1 MRQEGLEEGADFP
14 PCPPGELCLTTVT
27 TPNGSGQPLA
37 IDPPG
42 YGTSDTTAFLYDVP
56 GAHGLLASQRTDPLV
71 GTTHFGYDPFN
82 RRTHVTNPN
91 LEETVTA
98 YDALDRVVSVTA
110 SGPPALVTSYHYTPL
125 GDLFCLVLP
134 RGNAIEYA
142 HDGAGRVTAELR
154 GRALAVPEWPAC
166 LDPGL
171 PRERRFWTLDGA
183 GQRTNEKL
191 QRDEGGGGDLW
202 VDHAET
208 SWVYASRC
216 HLEKVIQAPE
226 RLGEEAVTEYAYDD
240 CTGNLTAVWDPLHPR
255 PANPPS
261 TTYAY
266 DELGRLVAVTQPWG
280 GNGGGEVVTSYA
292 YDVQDHLVRVTDG
305 EGNETEYTYS
315 DRDLLTREDSPV
327 SGVTEHAY
335 TEHGELRRTT
345 DARAVTVTRTVDAA
359 DRVTFADYPDDDLD
373 RTYTYGTDPL
383 AHELG
388 RLVAIA
394 NATATVEYGYDAHG
408 RLTQDGELLY
418 AHDENGNRTAITYPD
433 GLVATYAHDDMDR
446 ELSLTVQPA
455 GGAAVPVVTASPGA
469 SYRPFGP
476 LAGLTFGTVPPTTE
490 TRGHDFRYAPASIA
504 LSGGQLAWTYT
515 TDPNGNVLAIDDTT
529 SANQDRSFGYQPWQ
543 QYLTTGHGPWGGLRV
558 FRYDRIGNR
567 VQEGS
572 PGYWNPYSYVPN
584 PAGGNTPT
592 LAAAFFDLRL
602 NRSYEFDD
610 AGFLTRTFTPSR
622 PTEPTAYFTFDTAGT
637 LTALDAGGK
646 PLAFAY
652 DGRGLLARAMLG
664 ESPYALPT
672 YSSAGQLLS
681 LHDVFFDGS
690 PERRTHL
697 LYFAARPVAQW
708 REEAGGK
715 GGGGGSLSSPP
726 TTSAPPPARWPP
738 TPRSPGRAA
747 SSPSAAT
754 GSTAPRR
761 APSRAASSCASPG
774 SGTTPTGTATC
785 APKASA
791 PISSTTSTAG
801 TRRGRGGMCRLTR
814 PRPSSRSSY
823 LALVRPHPVPFESHS
838 YREPTGPTLMA
849 TPTQS
854 TILTSSGWGLSDPAA
869 MGFLTASKT
878 RSASD
883 AVSAMTSASI
893 CPTVPRSGRGPRP
906 FSSLPCLSSSP
917 SLRTASA
924 ATCG

>member
-1 MRQEGLEEGADFP
+1 M
-14 PCPPGELCLTTVT
+14 
-27 TPNGSGQPLA
+27 
-37 IDPPG
+37 
-42 YGTSDTTAFLYDVP
+42 
-56 GAHGLLASQRTDPLV
+56 
-71 GTTHFGYDPFN
+71 
-82 RRTHVTNPN
+82 
-91 LEETVTA
+91 
-98 YDALDRVVSVTA
+98 
-110 SGPPALVTSYHYTPL
+110 
-125 GDLFCLVLP
+125 
-134 RGNAIEYA
+134 
-142 HDGAGRVTAELR
+142 
-154 GRALAVPEWPAC
+154 
-166 LDPGL
+166 
-171 PRERRFWTLDGA
+171 
-183 GQRTNEKL
+183 
-191 QRDEGGGGDLW
+191 
-202 VDHAET
+202 
-208 SWVYASRC
+208 
-216 HLEKVIQAPE
+216 IQAPG
-226 RLGEEAVTEYAYDD
+226 RPEEAVTEYAYDD
-240 CTGNLTAVWDPLHPR
+240 CAGNLTAVWDPLHPR

-266 DELGRLVAVTQPWG
+266 DELDRLVAVTQPWG
-280 GNGGGEVVTSYA
+280 GNGGGQVVTNYA

-305 EGNETEYTYS
+305 EGNATEYTYS

-359 DRVTFADYPDDDLD
+359 DRVTFVDYPDDDLD

-408 RLTQDGELLY
+408 RLTQDGALLY
-418 AHDENGNRTAITYPD
+418 AHDENGSRTAITYPG

-490 TRGHDFRYAPASIA
+490 TRGHDFRYTPTAIA

-515 TDPNGNVLAIDDTT
+515 TDLNGNVLAIDDTT
-529 SANQDRSFGYQPWQ
+529 PANQDRSFGYQPWQ
-543 QYLTTGHGPWGGLRV
+543 QYLASTLGPWGWYSWT
-558 FRYDRIGNR
+558 YDRIGNR
-567 VQEGS
+567 QHQRNTI
-572 PGYWNPYSYVPN
+572 PGHFYSYVPN
-584 PAGGNTPT
+584 ASGGNTPI
-592 LAAAFFDLRL
+592 LAAVSFDLRL
-602 NRSYEFDD
+602 TRSYEFDD
-610 AGFLTRTFTPSR
+610 AGFLTRTFAPSR
-622 PTEPTAYFTFDTAGT
+622 PTEPTAYFTFDAAGT
-637 LTALDAGGK
+637 LTALDADGK

-664 ESPYALPT
+664 DSPYALPT

-681 LHDVFFDGS
+681 LHDLFFDGS

-715 GGGGGSLSSPP
+715 GGGGGSPSSPP
-726 TTSAPPPARWPP
+726 TTSAPPPARWPA

-754 GSTAPRR
+754 GSTAPPR
-761 APSRAASSCASPG
+761 APSRAASSCASPA

-801 TRRGRGGMCRLTR
+801 TRRGRGRYVSADPLKRNLAGIGVGIRSFADLPEYGYSFANPLRFADPLGLCSSCDEC
-814 PRPSSRSSY
+814 PSGEWYYNGVGYTLAAGFGFGRSWGTFTCIGSERVKVNVTTSCAYIGAIAVVGAGGETNPSGGIACACNSEDFFGPAGEPVSFGGSY
-823 LALVRPHPVPFESHS
+823 ASWGPFSVGQVP
-838 YREPTGPTLMA
+838 
-849 TPTQS
+849 
-854 TILTSSGWGLSDPAA
+854 SGECGSVQRTYGVSKSWGLGGAYMDCTMMPRR
-869 MGFLTASKT
+869 GFS
-878 RSASD
+878 
-883 AVSAMTSASI
+883 
-893 CPTVPRSGRGPRP
+893 
-906 FSSLPCLSSSP
+906 F
-917 SLRTASA
+917 
-924 ATCG
+924 